1 MGRKFPASSQAGKH
15 FGEKEYSMKRTIVK
29 AVSLVLAFSF
39 LTAIASCAKKDKAK
53 KSKVIAE
60 DAPWFEYTSINV
72 DSGADPDKKIENIYQ
87 ELAGVDDKYYVIYSR
102 GRYQMP
108 PENEIDYST
117 FDYNSYNF
125 DVVAVVDK
133 NTGKVV
139 NHIDLNKGLDHD
151 LMTYE
156 NVDTA
161 AYIDGKVTV
170 KTNLKIRD
178 YDPLTGEVLNIGPS
192 HAKDFAP
199 ISHFYKVGDYKIE
212 SELVWDDYSRSSG
225 TIKVTAPD
233 GEVNS
238 FDFNETGE
246 NRYIVAVIALSD
258 TKVVIP
264 VSTMK
269 GYIYY
274 ELDLTTNKL
283 TTGKE
288 KDYEWLDIYH
298 LGEITTGTD
307 GQVYS
312 CTGDGIY
319 RIDAVKKS
327 IEEVFDYN
335 WCGMNRGLM
344 RGFGF
349 TLIECAGDKMI
360 FIGQTKPIAV
370 YESTPRDFQI
380 IEFTR
385 ASKNPNAGKTILEL
399 YSIEVDEVIG
409 AAIQMFNE
417 QSGKYYIELADT
429 YDTGDFVD
437 LSLYDNIDNEDDQ
450 NQLEIKAAAG
460 KSNALAMAILNGEGP
475 DILLNT
481 DSYSRLNK
489 SNYLVD
495 LSPYVKGLDPDKYF
509 TNIIEG
515 SKTDGAIYQLPV
527 CFALDGIS
535 TNIKRAGSSG
545 CGFTLDEYKSFV
557 KNDLNGYDLMMTGQ
571 AVYFS
576 QLFNSMSDKF
586 ITDGKVDFSGREFK
600 ELADYVK
607 DNVPERGLS
616 WDDIDNEA
624 GYVAQRWPVRGVG
637 SFYQSICLKCPVK
650 EATVLGTPSL
660 DGRGPQFFSNFSV
673 AISANSIDPD
683 ACGEFV
689 KILLSDEIQQSLAM
703 NDYFVLNRNAFRKGG
718 TAANEYYNSG
728 GQSVAYGSGILVE
741 TKFTEADIDNIERI
755 IFTCSKIKREDSDIS
770 MILIEEMPAY
780 FTGQKSLDA
789 VIKIAQNRAQ
799 KVLDE
804 RGK

>member
-1 MGRKFPASSQAGKH
+1 
-15 FGEKEYSMKRTIVK
+15 MKRTIVK

-39 LTAIASCAKKDKAK
+39 MLAAASCAKKDKPK
-53 KSKVIAE
+53 KSKIIAE
-60 DAPWFEYTSINV
+60 DTPWFDYKTINV
-72 DSGADPDKKIENIYQ
+72 DSGADPDRKIENIYQ
-87 ELAGVDDKYYVIYSR
+87 ELAGADDKYYVIYSR

-108 PENEIDYST
+108 PANEIDYKT
-117 FDYNSYNF
+117 FDFNSYNF
-125 DVVAVVDK
+125 NVVAVVDR

-139 NHIDLNKGLDHD
+139 NHINLNEGLDTE
-151 LMTYE
+151 LLTYE

-161 AYIDGKVTV
+161 AYIDGKITV
-170 KTNLKIRD
+170 KTNQKIRD

-192 HAKDFAP
+192 HAKDFTP
-199 ISHFYKVGDYKIE
+199 TSHFYKVGDYKIE
-212 SELVWDDYSRSSG
+212 SEQIWDDYGRTSG
-225 TIKVTAPD
+225 TVKVTAPD

-238 FDFNETGE
+238 FDFKETGE
-246 NRYIVAVIALSD
+246 DRYIQAVIALSD
-258 TKVVIP
+258 TKVMIP
-264 VSTMK
+264 VSTLR

-274 ELDLTTNKL
+274 ELDLTTNKF
-283 TTGKE
+283 TTGNE
-288 KDYEWLDIYH
+288 KDYKWLDIYH
-298 LGEITTGTD
+298 LGEITAGTD

-312 CTGDGIY
+312 CTSDGIF
-319 RIDAVKKS
+319 RIDAVKKNV
-327 IEEVFDYN
+327 EEVFDYN

-360 FIGQTKPIAV
+360 FIGQTKPIAM

-399 YSIEVDEVIG
+399 YSTEVDEVIG

-417 QSGKYYIELADT
+417 QNGKYYIELADT

-437 LSLYDNIDNEDDQ
+437 LSLYENVNNEDDW
-450 NQLEIKAAAG
+450 NQMEIKAAAG
-460 KSNALAMAILNGEGP
+460 KSNALAMGIINGEGP

-535 TNIKRAGSSG
+535 TNIKHAGSSG

-576 QLFNSMSDKF
+576 QLFSTMSDEF

-624 GYVAQRWPVRGVG
+624 GYTAQHWLVRGVG
-637 SFYQSICLKCPVK
+637 SFYQSICLNCPVK
-650 EATVLGTPSL
+650 DATVLGTPSL

-673 AISANSIDPD
+673 AISANSTDPD

-703 NDYFVLNRNAFRKGG
+703 NDYFVLNRNAFRKAG

-728 GQSVAYGSGILVE
+728 GQEVAYGSGVLAE